1 MLSCHLSSET
11 PKFTV
16 SVCEFTS
23 NIGARQKKVI
33 KKKSSGLEILWWR
46 CVKEKKKK
54 LNAFLV
60 KWTNQRFVQNTGL
73 EKGRGIFA
81 KSARNQELK
90 KHSPGAFLGPAATVL
105 RKQCFPHTLF

>member
-33 KKKSSGLEILWWR
+33 KKKNHQAWKYFG
-46 CVKEKKKK
+46 
-54 LNAFLV
+54 
-60 KWTNQRFVQNTGL
+60 G
-73 EKGRGIFA
+73 G
-81 KSARNQELK
+81 
-90 KHSPGAFLGPAATVL
+90 VL
-105 RKQCFPHTLF
+105 RKKKRS